1 MAQQHESGG
10 GMNGTLI
17 AFLFGAAIGATLGLM
32 YAPKPG
38 RDTRTMIRDRYQDWR
53 ERAGDVATTAREKA
67 NEFAT
72 VAREKIRRGEH
83 EEDLQGA

>member
-1 MAQQHESGG
+1 
-10 GMNGTLI
+10 MNAGLI
-17 AFLFGAAIGATLGLM
+17 AFLCGAAIGATVGLM

-38 RDTRTMIRDRYQDWR
+38 RETRTMIRDRYQDWR

-72 VAREKIRRGEH
+72 VAREKFRRGENN
-83 EEDLQGA
+83 EEDMQGA